1 MRIAIVTS
9 EIGVNSGGLSY
20 SCCTYAQLLSGLGY
34 DITIISSVYDKTK
47 FTHNPKYKVFYNEV
61 LLCEGGYK
69 KELKEHLFFRGHLKN
84 IFSNC
89 KNQYFEFIISFGAG
103 LNGLFASEIS
113 RLTGTKLIVLLRGS
127 EINLSIS
134 DTTLYQYNYNCLKQA
149 VAIVSLSNEL
159 QEVSKAICF
168 DRSKIYTV
176 IPNWTECSET
186 IRIPNLKKEKFLLGC
201 GAKNLNEKKG
211 VSNLITML
219 NYLNQKSDVVFHFEF
234 AGNVDKDLLSNYKRY
249 CKEIGIEDNVV
260 FLGDLSREDFLKKLK
275 TWDFY
280 VQGSFCEGFSN
291 SIGDC
296 LKYGIPIIIS
306 NSGFI
311 AETICNEANE
321 IIFNDF
327 APENMSEQI
336 LQLLQNK
343 EIEKTYEKALQAI
356 SSVCSIDVVK
366 KQWLMLFD
374 RIRKARNEIS
384 FSLNSVHSIVFH
396 DISDS
401 INSHLDTSIENF
413 ESFVNLIHQKGY
425 MLCSARDYFR
435 SEDKSKLIICTFDDA
450 YEGVYKYAFP
460 VLKNL
465 DFTATTFVCTN
476 YFGQQNDWNY
486 KDHVKRTHLTISE
499 LEELNKNG
507 WEIGSHGKSHKS
519 FLRLSDSELIDE
531 ICTSKAILEKY
542 FCKVESFAY
551 PYGDYNDYIMKIVSE
566 NYSYAFSLSKGGT
579 MYKIDN
585 HQIRRYFISELNK
598 ILEL

>member
-20 SCCTYAQLLSGLGY
+20 SCCTYAQLLSELGY

-47 FTHNPKYKVFYNEV
+47 FTHNPKYKVIYNEV
-61 LLCEGGYK
+61 MLCEGGYK

-84 IFSNC
+84 ILSNC
-89 KNQYFEFIISFGAG
+89 KNQHFEFIIAFGAG

-159 QEVSKAICF
+159 QEVSKAIYF
-168 DRSKIYTV
+168 NRSKIYTV

-186 IRIPNLKKEKFLLGC
+186 IRIPNLKKGNFLLGC

-219 NYLNQKSDVVFHFEF
+219 YYLNQKSDAVFYFEF
-234 AGNVDKDLLSNYKRY
+234 AGNVDKDLLLNYKRY
-249 CKEIGIEDNVV
+249 CQEIGIEDNIV

-311 AETICNEANE
+311 AETICNEVNE
-321 IIFNDF
+321 IVFNDF
-327 APENMSEQI
+327 VPEKMSEKI
-336 LQLLQNK
+336 IQLLQNK
-343 EIEKTYEKALQAI
+343 EIKKTYEKAFQAV
-356 SSVCSIDVVK
+356 SSLSNVDVVK

-374 RIRKARNEIS
+374 RIRTARNEIS
-384 FSLNSVHSIVFH
+384 LSINSIHSIVLH

-413 ESFVNLIHQKGY
+413 ESVVNLIHQKGY
-425 MLCSARDYFR
+425 MLCSANDYFR

-460 VLKNL
+460 VLKTFG
-465 DFTATTFVCTN
+465 FTATVFVCTD
-476 YFGQQNDWNY
+476 YFGQHNDWNF
-486 KDHVKRTHLTISE
+486 KDTVKRRHLTISE
-499 LEELNKNG
+499 LEEIKQNG

-519 FLRLSDSELIDE
+519 FLRLSESELVDE
-531 ICTSKAILEKY
+531 ICTSKAILEKH
-542 FCKVESFAY
+542 FGIVESFAY
-551 PYGDYNDYIMKIVSE
+551 PYGDYNDYTMKIVSK
-566 NYSYAFSLSKGGT
+566 NYSFAFSLSKGGT
-579 MYKIDN
+579 MNKIDN